1 MSHVRFDFQ
10 SSLRLRPP
18 PLLPESL
25 PSSDPPRLPYD
36 AAVPSEVLLN
46 SPSWLFISLL
56 SVLQVPVGNFLP
68 ASGSGTVFFNE
79 VPGTVQRTI
88 QYNRKHRARIL
99 KCFLSAGAR
108 AL

>member
-1 MSHVRFDFQ
+1 MPVLIGVARC
-10 SSLRLRPP
+10 
-18 PLLPESL
+18 PLSRYLYRNAL
-25 PSSDPPRLPYD
+25 M
-36 AAVPSEVLLN
+36 
-46 SPSWLFISLL
+46 SLL